1 MMASP
6 GGQRQCYWAIR
17 PLHTPQQQEQGFRY
31 EPWRWPSY
39 RTSDNLSFFLTLAY
53 SPIIKTL
60 KPAPELLWPCKKCKS
75 FASEFSWK
83 GNLGWQSMRHSDWG
97 AESSTAQPDITWT
110 VVYGGLHVRWL
121 RVIFPTGTQQ
131 VYGKASSTSQTQ
143 GPDGILERAFRDLAH
158 KPSTHIPWPV
168 GAICEN
174 AFHWLLI
181 CIQVG
186 YQTAWSQYVCGLK
199 VSFPY
204 AHRL

>member
-1 MMASP
+1 M
-6 GGQRQCYWAIR
+6 QEFCIR
-17 PLHTPQQQEQGFRY
+17 VFLKRKPWMTKHAAFR
-31 EPWRWPSY
+31 
-39 RTSDNLSFFLTLAY
+39 L
-53 SPIIKTL
+53 
-60 KPAPELLWPCKKCKS
+60 
-75 FASEFSWK
+75 
-83 GNLGWQSMRHSDWG
+83 G
-97 AESSTAQPDITWT
+97 AESSTAQPDITWR

-131 VYGKASSTSQTQ
+131 VYGKAFSTSQTQ

-204 AHRL
+204 AHRLSGVALISLLVCLSA